1 MCDTME
7 KLKGLIISF
16 SFLAIVLLL
25 DIGLVSPYSSITK
38 DLDKLTHFFINLE
51 SDLAED
57 YKSIENIDEWKKQ
70 NHILQNSQ
78 IHITKYDSLQWW
90 QSLDLPFTLNQY
102 LFHSI
107 SFESDKQEQIR
118 ISIPIIENATGQLVS
133 SLYQNPAL
141 SLSHNWQIAKT
152 KGKISLPLEGKTI
165 ELSPVGKKY
174 SLFKS
179 IGLYL
184 GYILSLIFILISLTK
199 ITHNQI
205 PSELKW
211 LGFLA
216 IGFMSAVA
224 GIIPMFKRDVF
235 HEIQK
240 VDAIGNF
247 LPASFFISALGMLCL
262 ASLFYRFHNEIFQRI
277 EHWNKSLAKAFYPL
291 AFSVLFGYFAAWIKV
306 QMPQTISLIS
316 LDQIFFTSH
325 QGLLLFTSQVL
336 ALISIFLVQLVLYK
350 RLYQL
355 APKFNER
362 IKYIL
367 PATLAMIPIALGTH
381 IPIIPAI
388 IGLIAYTL
396 FFDIFSETQKQS
408 ITWSIFWL
416 IILGVF
422 HSSIFF
428 YHTTKQE
435 EKINYKRLKLVNHSI
450 DDDLF
455 LQLQTLKPKLD
466 AIDFQTLTTIPY
478 PSKIAAFDIRQFFKD
493 EMEYISNETGIT
505 NNKFYLF
512 NNFSESLIEESAQS
526 INQFLYRKRWFTEM
540 DNGILFDPFY
550 NKYLIKYV
558 LKNDMHPG
566 TPFELYIEFSNPD
579 DHKIPEQ
586 FTYAYYENHSLVH
599 HFGGEYPNQF
609 NSKNPANKPFI
620 ENGLKYYT
628 HQINDKVQVVSIQK
642 VASLIK
648 PVSLFS
654 FAFLLMGITTLCLLL
669 FNSQFRFLNSDFRF
683 SFFTKS
689 LKTKLQTVFIL
700 LIIFSFVFI
709 GIVTLLYFSKVN
721 QSNEKEKLLTS
732 LDYVGKTIAD
742 HLSIDFSQIN
752 AAQVHR
758 ELENIIDDKK
768 SRVILYKKNGDLIFN
783 SSDPSTS
790 AFPLKLPLK
799 YLLQKD
805 KIFTPEINS
814 WNGDEYMVGTKK
826 LIKSNGDTFFIQLV
840 SYSPNETI
848 GAVNDFIGSLLNV
861 YVFLFLIASAI
872 AIGLSNSITNPIT
885 TLGEKLSQIKLGHKN
900 ESLDYTVNDEIG
912 TLIQEYNSMLLKL
925 EESAEF
931 IAQTERDLA
940 WREMAKQV
948 AHEIKNPLT
957 PMKLRIQYLQ
967 NAVRRA
973 DVDKDALVNKVAHT
987 LLEQIEN
994 LSQIANEFSNFAKL
1008 PQGQNEKV
1016 ILNEVVEAIHD
1027 LFRKRDDMDVVLE
1040 EPIDDITV
1048 FADKNHLIRVLNNLV
1063 KNAIQAIPQDRRGN
1077 IKLTLYKED
1086 LHAMIKVSDN
1096 GMGIPEHMKHK
1107 IFTPNFTTKNSGSGL
1122 GLAISANMLDSFNAK
1137 IFFESQEHI
1146 GTDFFI
1152 QIPLMRENERLLEEH
1167 RIFLT

>member
-1 MCDTME
+1 ME
-7 KLKGLIISF
+7 KFKGLAFAI
-16 SFLAIVLLL
+16 SFLAIISLIDV
-25 DIGLVSPYSSITK
+25 GFVSPYNSISS
-38 DLDKLTHFFINLE
+38 DLDKMTKFFINIE
-51 SDLAED
+51 SDLAQDFTSVELV
-57 YKSIENIDEWKKQ
+57 NEWKEKH
-70 NHILQNSQ
+70 HILQNSQ

-90 QSLDLPFTLNQY
+90 QSLDLPYNFNQY

-107 SFESDKQEQIR
+107 SFVSDQQEQVQ
-118 ISIPIIENATGQLVS
+118 ISIPILESGSGQLVPT
-133 SLYQNPAL
+133 LYENPAL
-141 SLSHNWQIAKT
+141 NLSYEWQLAKT
-152 KGKISLPLEGKTI
+152 EGVISLPLDGISVELNSKGKRFG
-165 ELSPVGKKY
+165 PY
-174 SLFKS
+174 KS

-184 GYILSLIFILISLTK
+184 AYVFSFILLLITLTRL
-199 ITHNQI
+199 THNQLPLEI
-205 PSELKW
+205 KW
-211 LGFLA
+211 IGFLA
-216 IGFMSAVA
+216 IGFISVLSGLIPIFNRDIFQ
-224 GIIPMFKRDVF
+224 GIQNV
-235 HEIQK
+235 E
-240 VDAIGNF
+240 ATGNF
-247 LPASFFISALGMLCL
+247 LPAGFFISALGMLCL
-262 ASLFYRFHNEIFQRI
+262 SSLFYRFHSTVFERI
-277 EHWNKSLAKAFYPL
+277 EQWNHALAKIFYPL
-291 AFSVLFGYFAAWIKV
+291 AFSVLFGYLAAWIKV
-306 QMPQTISLIS
+306 QMPQSTSLIS

-336 ALISIFLVQLVLYK
+336 ALISIFLVQLVLYR

-355 APKFNER
+355 APQFKER

-367 PATLAMIPIALGTH
+367 PATLAMVPIALGTQ

-396 FFDIFSETQKQS
+396 FFDIYSETQKQS

-435 EKINYKRLKLVNHSI
+435 EKINYKHLKLVNHTVDS
-450 DDDLF
+450 DLL
-455 LQLQTLKPKLD
+455 LQLQMVKPKLD

-478 PSKIAAFDIRQFFKD
+478 PSKIAAFDISQFFKE
-493 EMEYISNETGIT
+493 EMEYIANETGIT
-505 NNKFYLF
+505 ENKFYLF
-512 NNFSESLIEESAQS
+512 NQFSESLIEESTQS
-526 INQFLYRKRWFTEM
+526 IGQFLKRKQWFTEI
-540 DNGILFDPFY
+540 DQGILFDPFF
-550 NKYLIKYV
+550 NKYLIKYI
-558 LKNDMHPG
+558 LKNEKHPG
-566 TPFELYIEFSNPD
+566 TPFELFVEFPATNHRIPD
-579 DHKIPEQ
+579 Q
-586 FTYAYYENHSLVH
+586 FSYAYYANNSLIH
-599 HFGGEYPNQF
+599 QFGRDYPSQLTLAGNA
-609 NSKNPANKPFI
+609 STPYI
-620 ENGLKYYT
+620 ENGLKYFV
-628 HQINDKVQVVSIQK
+628 HQITDDIQVVSIQK

-654 FAFLLMGITTLCLLL
+654 FAFLMMGITMLCLLV
-669 FNSQFRFLNSDFRF
+669 FNNRFRFLNSDF
-683 SFFTKS
+683 SYTFFTKS

-721 QSNEKEKLLTS
+721 QSNEKEKLVTS
-732 LDYVGKTIAD
+732 LDYVGTTISD
-742 HLSIDFSQIN
+742 HLSIDFSELN
-752 AAQVHR
+752 AAQVHQ

-768 SRVILYKKNGDLIFN
+768 SKLILYNKNGDLIFN
-783 SSDPSTS
+783 SSKPSETK
-790 AFPLKLPLK
+790 FPLKLSLK
-799 YLLQKD
+799 YLLQKNQ
-805 KIFTPEINS
+805 KFTPEINS
-814 WNGDEYMVGTKK
+814 WNGNEYLVGTKK
-826 LIKSNGDTFFIQLV
+826 LVKPNGDTFFIQLV

-872 AIGLSNSITNPIT
+872 AIGLSNSITSPIT

-900 ESLDYTVNDEIG
+900 EPLDYKVNDEIG

-967 NAVRRA
+967 NAVRRP

-1016 ILNEVVEAIHD
+1016 VLNEVVEAIHD
-1027 LFRKRDDMDVVLE
+1027 LFRKRDDMDVLLA
-1040 EPIDDITV
+1040 EPIDDVTV

-1063 KNAIQAIPQDRRGN
+1063 KNAIQAIPQERRGN

-1096 GMGIPEHMKHK
+1096 GMGIPDHMKHK

-1137 IFFESQEHI
+1137 IYFESQESI

-1152 QIPLMRENERLLEEH
+1152 QIPLMRENERKFESN
-1167 RIFLT
+1167 RIVLT

>member
-1 MCDTME
+1 ME
-7 KLKGLIISF
+7 KFKGLIISF
-16 SFLAIVLLL
+16 SFLAVILLI
-25 DIGLVSPYSSITK
+25 DICFVSPFNSVSK
-38 DLDKLTHFFINLE
+38 DLDNLTHFFINLE
-51 SDLAED
+51 SDLAKD
-57 YKSIENIDEWKKQ
+57 YKSIEHIDEWKEKNQ
-70 NHILQNSQ
+70 ILQYSQ

-90 QSLDLPFTLNQY
+90 QSLDLPYTLNQF

-107 SFESDKQEQIR
+107 SFESHEHEQIR
-118 ISIPIIENATGQLVS
+118 ISIPIIENATGRLVS
-133 SLYQNPAL
+133 SLYKNPKL
-141 SLSHNWQIAKT
+141 NLSHNWTIAKSA
-152 KGKISLPLEGKTI
+152 GKISLPLDGNTI
-165 ELSPVGKKY
+165 ELNSVGKKY
-174 SLFKS
+174 SLYKS

-184 GYILSLIFILISLTK
+184 GYMLSLIFILISLTK
-199 ITHNQI
+199 FTHYQI
-205 PSELKW
+205 PIELKW

-216 IGFMSAVA
+216 IGFTSTLA
-224 GIIPMFKRDVF
+224 GVIPMFNRDLF
-235 HEIQK
+235 YDIQN
-240 VDAIGNF
+240 VEAIGNF
-247 LPASFFISALGMLCL
+247 LPAGFFISALGMLCL

-277 EHWNKSLAKAFYPL
+277 EQWNQSLAKAFYPL
-291 AFSVLFGYFAAWIKV
+291 VFSVLFGYFAAWIKV

-355 APKFNER
+355 APKFKER

-367 PATLAMIPIALGTH
+367 PATLAMVPIALGTH

-435 EKINYKRLKLVNHSI
+435 EKINYEHLKLVNHTVDS
-450 DDDLF
+450 DLF
-455 LQLQTLKPKLD
+455 IQIQTVKPKLD

-478 PSKIAAFDIRQFFKD
+478 PSKIAAFDIRQFFKE
-493 EMEYISNETGIT
+493 EMEYIAEETGIT
-505 NNKFYLF
+505 DNKFYLF
-512 NNFSESLIEESAQS
+512 NKFSESLIEESSQS
-526 INQFLYRKRWFTEM
+526 LSKFLYRKRYFTELEK
-540 DNGILFDPFY
+540 GILFDPYY

-558 LKNDMHPG
+558 LKNEKHPG
-566 TPFELYIEFSNPD
+566 TPFELYIEFPD
-579 DHKIPEQ
+579 PNEHKIPEQ
-586 FTYAYYENHSLVH
+586 FTYAFYQNHTLVH
-599 HFGGEYPNQF
+599 HFGGDYPNQF
-609 NSKNPANKPFI
+609 HIKKNAPKPYI

-628 HQINDKVQVVSIQK
+628 QQLENNVQLVSIQK

-654 FAFLLMGITTLCLLL
+654 FAFLLMGITMLCLLL
-669 FNSQFRFLNSDFRF
+669 FNSQFRFLNSDFSF

-689 LKTKLQTVFIL
+689 LKTKLQTVFIV

-721 QSNEKEKLLTS
+721 QSNEKEKLVTS
-732 LDYVGKTIAD
+732 LDYVGKTITD
-742 HLSIDFSQIN
+742 HLSIDFSEIN
-752 AAQVHR
+752 AAQVHQ
-758 ELENIIDDKK
+758 ELENIIDDKQSK
-768 SRVILYKKNGDLIFN
+768 VILYNKNGDLIFN
-783 SSDPSTS
+783 SSNPNASGY
-790 AFPLKLPLK
+790 PLKLPLK
-799 YLLQKD
+799 YLLQKNQ
-805 KIFTPEINS
+805 IFTPEINS

-826 LIKSNGDTFFIQLV
+826 LVKPNGDTFFIQLV

-900 ESLDYTVNDEIG
+900 ESLHYTVNDEIG
-912 TLIQEYNSMLLKL
+912 TLIHEYNAMLLKL

-967 NAVRRA
+967 NAVRRK
-973 DVDKDALVNKVAHT
+973 DVDKDALVNKVSHT

-1016 ILNEVVEAIHD
+1016 VLNEVVEAIHD
-1027 LFRKRDDMDVVLE
+1027 LFRKRDDMDVLLE

-1063 KNAIQAIPQDRRGN
+1063 KNAIQAIPQERRGN

-1086 LHAMIKVSDN
+1086 LYAMIKVSDN
-1096 GMGIPEHMKHK
+1096 GMGIPDHMKHK

-1137 IFFESQEHI
+1137 IYFESQEHI

-1152 QIPLMRENERLLEEH
+1152 QIPLMRENERILDEH